1 METFTAGQTINISL
15 SSTDTITFSGS
26 GDITFTPLSGTKW
39 SVHFEGPQTFG
50 PVGQNVSASIITA
63 TNGSYQV
70 NSASVPVMASTN
82 LTGGSAF
89 PIPFDLLKQCND
101 VSAMQP
107 RSSIGVRP
115 DNLSTLA
122 AQDAWLVNAFDHVI
136 GFAEQNN
143 VANSWE
149 QNLTDTL
156 SYISIIAPSGKD
168 IKWAVPICTG
178 VEPIGQTISGAK
190 DDVIKRT
197 AQAIAAAATGGV
209 IDVRLG
215 WEPNFST
222 SYPWGSTLVTTDQ
235 YKDAFRRVSDI
246 FSSVDARF
254 RICFCPSTRV
264 DSAWP
269 FEGMYP
275 GDAYVDVIGV
285 DAYLLT
291 QDKGAMTDA
300 EHVEFMFSGPCAI
313 NRVRDFAAA
322 RGKRMAVCEWG
333 MNYDNPL
340 YVERMADFIRNNDV
354 VYHAYW
360 DQNNGAFQ
368 CKLSGDQWP
377 NAAYAFVRN
386 FGTFSIDTWCL
397 SALPGQPL
405 NGTVFASKPISRI
418 EVITGTASVVGK
430 NGITAPPQVSG
441 SRRITVKAYDER
453 GFSATRSIVLTWQA
467 GRAWTPAELGANLVD
482 WFSADLH
489 NQNIRHLNAIKSMTS
504 LVGSSR
510 TASAQTAAQ
519 RPTFGYQN
527 GRPRASL
534 DGGDALLLTDV
545 TGVPAAQSA
554 VTYATV
560 LYTDPAATN
569 YTYFVMDADANAG
582 VRGLGING
590 GNLRVAA
597 GGGYAGGSIIG
608 AERSIVVSF
617 GAGATASCRATI
629 DGNLPATNTVAIP
642 AATYTRRVIGANA
655 GGSNAVG
662 SFYLGY
668 MYEFFCANVAMSAG
682 QEDQTH
688 GYFAWKYGL
697 EANLPGGHA
706 YKNNPPMV

>member
-1 METFTAGQTINISL
+1 MADIQVPRVILPQAAENVKVYPDTGLFAEIPSESDGIGKAMGQPLTVIQSAQ
-15 SSTDTITFSGS
+15 GS
-26 GDITFTPLSGTKW
+26 
-39 SVHFEGPQTFG
+39 V
-50 PVGQNVSASIITA
+50 
-63 TNGSYQV
+63 
-70 NSASVPVMASTN
+70 
-82 LTGGSAF
+82 F
-89 PIPFDLLKQCND
+89 PIPFDLLKQRND

-107 RSSIGVRP
+107 RASLGVRP
-115 DNLSTLA
+115 DALATLT

-143 VANSWE
+143 GANSWE

-156 SYISIIAPSGKD
+156 AFAAMIAPSGKD

-178 VEPIGQTISGAK
+178 VESIEQTVSGAK

-197 AQAIAAAATGGV
+197 AQAIATSATGGV

-235 YKDAFRRVSDI
+235 YKAAFRKVSDI
-246 FSSVDARF
+246 FRSVDSRF
-254 RICFCPSTRV
+254 RICFCASIRV

-285 DAYLLT
+285 DAYLLSGG
-291 QDKGAMTDA
+291 KGAMTDT
-300 EHVEFMFSGPCAI
+300 EHVEFCFSGPCGI
-313 NRVRDFAAA
+313 NRFRDFAAA
-322 RGKRMAVCEWG
+322 RGKRMAVNEWG
-333 MNYDNPL
+333 TNYDNPL
-340 YVERMADFIRNNDV
+340 YVERMADFVRNNDV

-360 DQNNGAFQ
+360 DQNNASFT

-377 NAAYAFVRN
+377 NSTYAFVRN
-386 FGTFSIDTWCL
+386 FGTFSVDTWCL

-405 NGTVFASKPISRI
+405 NGTVFASKPIARL
-418 EVITGTASVVGK
+418 EVVSGTASVIGK

-467 GRAWTPAELGANLVD
+467 GRAWTPAELGANLGD
-482 WFSADLH
+482 WISADLSA
-489 NQNIRHLNAIKSMTS
+489 QNSRHLNAIKALTS
-504 LVGSSR
+504 LVGSGR
-510 TASAQTAAQ
+510 AATAQTAGQ

-527 GRPRASL
+527 GRPKATL
-534 DGGDALLLTDV
+534 DGGDALVQTDV

-554 VTYATV
+554 VTYATM
-560 LYTDPAATN
+560 LYTDPAAAN
-569 YTYFVMDADANAG
+569 FTYFLSDADAGAS
-582 VRGLGING
+582 VRALGING
-590 GNLRVAA
+590 GNLRI
-597 GGGYAGGSIIG
+597 GSTGGYAGGNIIG
-608 AERSIVVSF
+608 AEHSIVASF
-617 GAGATASCRATI
+617 GAGATASCRGSI
-629 DGNLPATNTVAIP
+629 DGNAPATNTVAVP
-642 AATYTRRVIGANA
+642 VVTYTRRVFGANA
-655 GGSNAVG
+655 NAGNAVG
-662 SFYLGY
+662 SYYAGYL
-668 MYEFFCANVAMSAG
+668 YEFFCANIAMSAG

-706 YKNNPPMV
+706 YKSNPPMV